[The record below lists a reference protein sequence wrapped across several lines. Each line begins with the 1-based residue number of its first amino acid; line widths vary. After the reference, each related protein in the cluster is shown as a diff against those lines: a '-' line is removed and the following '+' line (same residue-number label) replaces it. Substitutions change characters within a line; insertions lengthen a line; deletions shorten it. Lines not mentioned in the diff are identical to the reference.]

1 MKKFFAEFKEFISRG
16 DVMSMAIGI
25 IIGGAFTAIV
35 QSLVND
41 VITPFLGIILG
52 GLDFKGIA
60 ISVGSASLMV
70 GNFIQAIITF
80 LLTALVIFCI
90 MKFFNQ
96 FQRKKEEEPAPEPEE
111 PEVPMDIQLLTEIR
125 DMLKEKQN

>member
-1 MKKFFAEFKEFISRG
+1 MKKFLAEFKEFIARG

-35 QSLVND
+35 NSLVND

-52 GLDFKGIA
+52 GMDFTGIV
-60 ISVGSASLMV
+60 ITVGSANIMV
-70 GNFIQAIITF
+70 GKFIQAVITF
-80 LLTALVIFCI
+80 LLTAFVIFCI
-90 MKFFNQ
+90 MKTFNQ
-96 FQRKKEEEPAPEPEE
+96 FQRKKEEEPAPAEPEI
-111 PEVPMDIQLLTEIR
+111 PADIQLLTEIR